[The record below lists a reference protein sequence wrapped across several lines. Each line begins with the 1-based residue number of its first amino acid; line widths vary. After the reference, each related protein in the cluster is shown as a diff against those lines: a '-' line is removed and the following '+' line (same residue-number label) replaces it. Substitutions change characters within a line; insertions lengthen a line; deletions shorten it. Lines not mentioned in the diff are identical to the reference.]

1 MPAAAARPLAE
12 CVTAGMA
19 MRTYF
24 FDMNDSTPTRNR
36 DGLEFATH
44 AGAIEHC
51 RDLAG
56 RLRRDPRIT
65 NPGLSVIVVDE
76 SGTEIHSE
84 PVYPSASKTVGIED
98 HGRLR

>member
-1 MPAAAARPLAE
+1 MGCARGDAAAPLAE

-19 MRTYF
+19 MRTYY

-36 DGLEFATH
+36 NGLEFATH

-51 RDLAG
+51 RDLAS

-65 NPGLSVIVVDE
+65 NPALSVIVVDE
-76 SGTEIHSE
+76 AGTEIHSE
-84 PVYPSASKTVGIED
+84 PVNPSAAKTMVA
-98 HGRLR
+98 